1 MNRYNDI
8 EIQKDKNGR
17 RFRKTIL
24 LPIIEPSENDTYI
37 VGMIG
42 DRLDN
47 LAFKYYQDSSLW
59 WIIARA
65 NGLGNGDFTVP
76 IGKQI
81 RIPFD
86 KFGIIDEYNI
96 LNDIEI

>member
-8 EIQKDKNGR
+8 EIQKDKKGR

-37 VGMIG
+37 VGMVG

-86 KFGIIDEYNI
+86 KFGIIDEYSI

>member
-37 VGMIG
+37 VGMVG